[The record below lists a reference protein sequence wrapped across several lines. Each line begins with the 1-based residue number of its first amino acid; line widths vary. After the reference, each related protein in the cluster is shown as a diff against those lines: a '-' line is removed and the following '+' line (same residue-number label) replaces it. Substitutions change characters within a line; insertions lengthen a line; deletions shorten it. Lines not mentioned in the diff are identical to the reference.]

1 MFYFID
7 KPARV
12 FYYAFAVGIE
22 YERTNGGRMKAFT
35 LKYTDD
41 YGFEYEKEFDTME
54 ELKAFVAKVGLE
66 FYKIER
72 SNADTHSTA
81 PAEK

>member
-1 MFYFID
+1 
-7 KPARV
+7 
-12 FYYAFAVGIE
+12 
-22 YERTNGGRMKAFT
+22 MKAFT